1 MQFWENLSLL
11 KALYS
16 DCTSGVCEKFRLTK
30 MEYDIMMF
38 LTNNPQCD
46 TAADIVKLR
55 RLTKSHVSAALKSL
69 EGRGLVTKSFC
80 GKNQKSLH
88 LKLTPQASA
97 IVSEGRKAQIKYA
110 KILFNGFSDKELA
123 EFYGFCGRIFH
134 NCRSADLT

>member
-16 DCTSGVCEKFRLTK
+16 DCTSEVCEKFRLTK

-55 RLTKSHVSAALKSL
+55 RLTKSHVSAALKNL
-69 EGRGLVTKSFC
+69 ESRGLVTKSYC

-88 LKLTPQASA
+88 LKLTPEAAA
-97 IVSEGRKAQIKYA
+97 IVSEGREAQIKYA
-110 KILFNGFSDKELA
+110 KILFNGFSDKELM
-123 EFYGFCGRIFH
+123 EFYGFYERVCQ
-134 NCRSADLT
+134 NCRSADLL